1 MRPLLRQMELRHH
14 RDHLIREDIRM
25 LDGKIAIVTGAGSGL
40 GEATSALLAKNG
52 ATVVLA
58 DVDVEGAE
66 RVLRQIEQG
75 GGKGR
80 VVKTDVSNPDAA
92 RALVDVAVK
101 EFGRLDIAVN
111 NAGIGGPTAPV
122 GEYPIDG
129 WDKVIA
135 INLSGVFYGM
145 RHQIPAMLASGG
157 GAIVN
162 MASVAGKVGLANAG
176 GYTAAKHGV
185 IGLTENAAVEYAARG
200 IRVNAVG
207 PGFINTPLIGK
218 RAVLDANG
226 ASASDEMQ
234 ALAALHPMNRL
245 GEASEVAELVLFL
258 ASDRASFITG
268 AYYSV
273 DGGYLAQ

>member
-1 MRPLLRQMELRHH
+1 
-14 RDHLIREDIRM
+14 M
-25 LDGKIAIVTGAGSGL
+25 LEGRIAVVTGAGSGL
-40 GEATSALLAKNG
+40 GEAISLKFAKNG

-58 DVDVEGAE
+58 DLDVEGAE
-66 RVLRQIEQG
+66 RVLQQIERD

-80 VVKTDVSNPDAA
+80 VVKTDVSDHDAA

-111 NAGIGGPTAPV
+111 NAGIGGPTAPT

-129 WDKVIA
+129 WDRIIG

-162 MASVAGKVGLANAG
+162 MASIAGKVGLPNAG
-176 GYTAAKHGV
+176 GYAAAKHGV
-185 IGLTENAAVEYAARG
+185 IGLTETAAIEYAAQG

-218 RAVLDANG
+218 RAVLDTG
-226 ASASDEMQ
+226 ASSGGDELQ

-268 AYYSV
+268 GYYNV
-273 DGGYLAQ
+273 DGGYLAR

>member
-1 MRPLLRQMELRHH
+1 
-14 RDHLIREDIRM
+14 M
-25 LDGKIAIVTGAGSGL
+25 LKDKIALVTGAGSGL
-40 GEATSALLAKNG
+40 GEAISQLFATKG

-58 DVDVEGAE
+58 DLDVKGAE
-66 RVLRQIEQG
+66 RVLQSIESA

-80 VVKTDVSNPDAA
+80 VVETDVSKPEAA
-92 RALVDVAVK
+92 KALVDAAVK

-122 GEYPIDG
+122 GEYPIAG
-129 WDKVIA
+129 WDNIIG
-135 INLSGVFYGM
+135 INLSGIFYGM
-145 RHQIPAMLASGG
+145 HYQIPAMLAGGG

-162 MASVAGKVGLANAG
+162 MASVAGKVGLANAS
-176 GYTAAKHGV
+176 GYSAAKHGV
-185 IGLTENAAVEYAARG
+185 VGLTETAAIEYAAQG

-218 RAVLDANG
+218 RSVIDTASSSAV
-226 ASASDEMQ
+226 DETA
-234 ALAALHPMNRL
+234 ALAALQPMNRL

-268 AYYSV
+268 GYYNV

>member
-1 MRPLLRQMELRHH
+1 
-14 RDHLIREDIRM
+14 M
-25 LDGKIAIVTGAGSGL
+25 LNDKIAIVTGAGSGL
-40 GEATSALLAKNG
+40 GEAISVLFAKNG

-58 DVDVEGAE
+58 DLDVEGAE
-66 RVLRQIEQG
+66 RVLREIEQA

-80 VVKTDVSNPDAA
+80 VAKTDVSNPEDA
-92 RALVDVAVK
+92 RKLVDIAVK

-129 WDKVIA
+129 WDQIIG

-145 RHQIPAMLASGG
+145 REQIPAMLASGG

-162 MASVAGKVGLANAG
+162 MASVAGKVGLANAS

-185 IGLTENAAVEYAARG
+185 VGLTETAAVEYAARG

-207 PGFINTPLIGK
+207 PGFINTPLLGK
-218 RAVLDANG
+218 RAVMDTEA
-226 ASASDEMQ
+226 ASAGDETQ

-258 ASDRASFITG
+258 ASDRASFVTG
-268 AYYSV
+268 AYYNV

>member
-1 MRPLLRQMELRHH
+1 
-14 RDHLIREDIRM
+14 M
-25 LDGKIAIVTGAGSGL
+25 LENKIAIVTGAGSGL
-40 GEATSALLAKNG
+40 GEAISSLFAKNG

-58 DVDVEGAE
+58 DLDVKGAE
-66 RVLRQIEQG
+66 RVLKQIEQD

-80 VVKTDVSNPDAA
+80 VVTTDVSKPDDA
-92 RALVDVAVK
+92 RALVDATVK

-122 GEYPIDG
+122 GEYPIEG
-129 WDKVIA
+129 WDRIIG

-145 RHQIPAMLASGG
+145 HHQIPAMLASGG

-162 MASVAGKVGLANAG
+162 MASIAGKVGLANAG

-185 IGLTENAAVEYAARG
+185 IGLTETAAIEYAALG

-207 PGFINTPLIGK
+207 PGFIRTPLLGK
-218 RAVLDANG
+218 RAVLDSSG
-226 ASASDEMQ
+226 ASASSEMK

-245 GEASEVAELVLFL
+245 GEPREVAELVLFL
-258 ASDRASFITG
+258 ASDRASFVTG
-268 AYYSV
+268 AYYNV
-273 DGGYLAQ
+273 DGGYLAR

>member
-1 MRPLLRQMELRHH
+1 MVE
-14 RDHLIREDIRM
+14 
-25 LDGKIAIVTGAGSGL
+25 GKIAIVTGAGSGL
-40 GEATSALLAKNG
+40 GEAISLLLARNG

-58 DVDVEGAE
+58 DLDVAGAE
-66 RVLRQIEQG
+66 RVLREIEQN

-80 VVKTDVSNPDAA
+80 VVKSDVSKPDDA
-92 RALVDVAVK
+92 RALVDIAVE

-129 WDKVIA
+129 WDRIIG

-145 RHQIPAMLASGG
+145 HHQIPAMLAAGG

-162 MASVAGKVGLANAG
+162 MASIAGKVGLANAS

-185 IGLTENAAVEYAARG
+185 VGLTKTAAVEYAARG

-207 PGFINTPLIGK
+207 PGFIKTPLLGK
-218 RAVLDANG
+218 RAVLDAD
-226 ASASDEMQ
+226 SASGGDELQ
-234 ALAALHPMNRL
+234 GLVALHPINRL

-258 ASDRASFITG
+258 ASERASFITG
-268 AYYSV
+268 AYYNV

>member
-1 MRPLLRQMELRHH
+1 
-14 RDHLIREDIRM
+14 M
-25 LDGKIAIVTGAGSGL
+25 LKDRIAIVTGAGSGL
-40 GEATSALLAKNG
+40 GEAISTLFAKNG

-58 DVDVEGAE
+58 DLDVEGAE
-66 RVLRQIEQG
+66 RVLGQIEQEG
-75 GGKGR
+75 GRGR
-80 VVKTDVSNPDAA
+80 VVRTDVSKPDDAK
-92 RALVDVAVK
+92 ALVDATVR

-129 WDKVIA
+129 WDRIIG

-145 RHQIPAMLASGG
+145 RHQIPAMLESGG

-162 MASVAGKVGLANAG
+162 MASVAGKVGLVNG
-176 GYTAAKHGV
+176 SGYAAAKHGV
-185 IGLTENAAVEYAARG
+185 VGLTETAAIEYGERG

-218 RAVLDANG
+218 RPVMDTEA
-226 ASASDEMQ
+226 ASGTDELQ
-234 ALAALHPMNRL
+234 ALAAQHPMNRL

-268 AYYSV
+268 GYYNV
-273 DGGYLAQ
+273 DGGYLAR

>member
-1 MRPLLRQMELRHH
+1 
-14 RDHLIREDIRM
+14 M
-25 LDGKIAIVTGAGSGL
+25 LKDRIAIVTGAGSGL
-40 GEATSALLAKNG
+40 GEAVALLFAKNG
-52 ATVVLA
+52 ASVVLA
-58 DVDVEGAE
+58 DLDVDGAE
-66 RVLRQIEQG
+66 RVLRQIHQA

-80 VVKTDVSNPDAA
+80 VVKTDVSKPGDAS
-92 RALVDVAVK
+92 ALVDTAVK

-122 GEYPIDG
+122 GEYPVEG
-129 WDKVIA
+129 WDKIIA

-145 RHQIPAMLASGG
+145 RHQIPAMLANGG

-162 MASVAGKVGLANAG
+162 MASIAGKVGLANAS

-185 IGLTENAAVEYAARG
+185 VGLTEAAAVEYGARG
-200 IRVNAVG
+200 IRVNAVA
-207 PGFINTPLIGK
+207 PGFIRTPLLGK
-218 RAVLDANG
+218 RAVMDT
-226 ASASDEMQ
+226 ASDTADDEMQ

-245 GEASEVAELVLFL
+245 GEAGEVAELVLFL

-268 AYYSV
+268 GCYNV

>member
-1 MRPLLRQMELRHH
+1 
-14 RDHLIREDIRM
+14 M
-25 LDGKIAIVTGAGSGL
+25 LDGRIAIVTGAGSGL
-40 GEATSALLAKNG
+40 GEAIATLFAKNG

-58 DVDVEGAE
+58 DLDVDGAE
-66 RVLRQIEQG
+66 RVLQKITQA
-75 GGKGR
+75 GGKGQ
-80 VVKTDVSNPDAA
+80 VVKTNVAKPDEAK
-92 RALVDVAVK
+92 ALVDTALK

-129 WDKVIA
+129 WDKIIA

-145 RHQIPAMLASGG
+145 HYQIPAMLAAGG

-162 MASVAGKVGLANAG
+162 MASIAGKVGLAQAS

-185 IGLTENAAVEYAARG
+185 VGLTETAAVEYGARG

-207 PGFINTPLIGK
+207 PGFINTPLLGK
-218 RAVLDANG
+218 RSVIDTSKG
-226 ASASDEMQ
+226 AATDEMQ
-234 ALAALHPMNRL
+234 ALAKLHPMNRL

-258 ASDRASFITG
+258 ASDRASFVTG
-268 AYYSV
+268 AYYNV
-273 DGGYLAQ
+273 DGGYLAR

>member
-1 MRPLLRQMELRHH
+1 
-14 RDHLIREDIRM
+14 M
-25 LDGKIAIVTGAGSGL
+25 LNGKIAVVTGAGSGL
-40 GEATSALLAKNG
+40 GEATSLLFAKNG

-58 DVDVEGAE
+58 DVDLKGAE
-66 RVLRQIEQG
+66 GVLKRIEQG
-75 GGKGR
+75 GGRGR
-80 VVKTDVSNPDAA
+80 VVETDVSKAEAA
-92 RALVDVAVK
+92 KKLVETAVK
-101 EFGRLDIAVN
+101 EYGRLDIAVN

-129 WDKVIA
+129 WDRIIA

-145 RHQIPAMLASGG
+145 RHQIPAMLRSGG

-162 MASVAGKVGLANAG
+162 MASVAGMVGLAQAS

-185 IGLTENAAVEYAARG
+185 VGLTRTAAVEYGTKG

-207 PGFINTPLIGK
+207 PGFIDTPLLGK
-218 RAVLDANG
+218 RAVGEDAQAG
-226 ASASDEMQ
+226 DETD

-245 GEASEVAELVLFL
+245 GRAEEVAELVMFL

-268 AYYSV
+268 GYYNV

>member
-1 MRPLLRQMELRHH
+1 
-14 RDHLIREDIRM
+14 M
-25 LDGKIAIVTGAGSGL
+25 LNGKIAIVTGAGSGL
-40 GEATSALLAKNG
+40 GEAISMLFAKNS

-58 DVDVEGAE
+58 DRDVDGAE
-66 RVLRQIEQG
+66 RVLQQITQA

-80 VVKTDVSNPDAA
+80 VVKTDVAKPDEAK
-92 RALVDVAVK
+92 ALVDTALK

-129 WDKVIA
+129 WDKIIA

-145 RHQIPAMLASGG
+145 HYQIPAMLAAGG

-162 MASVAGKVGLANAG
+162 MASIAGKVGLAQAS

-185 IGLTENAAVEYAARG
+185 VGLTETAAVEYGARG

-207 PGFINTPLIGK
+207 PGFINTPLLGK
-218 RAVLDANG
+218 RSVIDTGKG
-226 ASASDEMQ
+226 AATDEMQ
-234 ALAALHPMNRL
+234 ALAKLHPMNRL

-258 ASDRASFITG
+258 ASDRASFVTG
-268 AYYSV
+268 AYYNV
-273 DGGYLAQ
+273 DGGYLAR

>member
-1 MRPLLRQMELRHH
+1 
-14 RDHLIREDIRM
+14 M

-40 GEATSALLAKNG
+40 GEAISVLFAKNG

-58 DVDVEGAE
+58 DLDVKGAE

-80 VVKTDVSNPDAA
+80 VVKTDVSKPDEAKT
-92 RALVDVAVK
+92 LVDVAVK

-111 NAGIGGPTAPV
+111 NAGIGGPTVPV
-122 GEYPIDG
+122 GEYPIEG
-129 WDKVIA
+129 WDKIIA

-145 RHQIPAMLASGG
+145 RHQIPAMLAAGG

-162 MASVAGKVGLANAG
+162 MASIAGKVGLANAG

-185 IGLTENAAVEYAARG
+185 IGLTETAAVEYATRG

-207 PGFINTPLIGK
+207 PGFIKTPLIGK
-218 RAVLDANG
+218 RAVLDSSG
-226 ASASDEMQ
+226 DSAGDEMQ

-258 ASDRASFITG
+258 ASDRASFVTG
-268 AYYSV
+268 SYYNV

>member
-1 MRPLLRQMELRHH
+1 
-14 RDHLIREDIRM
+14 M

-40 GEATSALLAKNG
+40 GEAISLLFAKNG

-58 DVDVEGAE
+58 DLDLDGAT

-80 VVKTDVSNPDAA
+80 VVKTDVSKPEDA
-92 RALVDVAVK
+92 RALVDAAVK

-129 WDKVIA
+129 WDRIIG

-145 RHQIPAMLASGG
+145 RYQIPAMLENGG

-162 MASVAGKVGLANAG
+162 MASIAGKVGLANAG
-176 GYTAAKHGV
+176 GYAAAKHGV
-185 IGLTENAAVEYAARG
+185 VGLTESAAVEYGARG

-207 PGFINTPLIGK
+207 PGFIDTPLLGK
-218 RAVLDANG
+218 RAVFDTG
-226 ASASDEMQ
+226 SDSAGDEMR

-245 GEASEVAELVLFL
+245 GEPGEVAELVLFL

-268 AYYSV
+268 GYYNV

>member
-1 MRPLLRQMELRHH
+1 
-14 RDHLIREDIRM
+14 M
-25 LDGKIAIVTGAGSGL
+25 LNGRIAIVTGAGSGL
-40 GEATSALLAKNG
+40 GEATSLLFARNG

-58 DVDVEGAE
+58 DLDVEGAE
-66 RVLRQIEQG
+66 RVRRQIEQG

-80 VVKTDVSNPDAA
+80 VVRTDVSKPDDA

-129 WDKVIA
+129 WERIIG

-145 RHQIPAMLASGG
+145 RYQIPAMLEHGG

-162 MASVAGKVGLANAG
+162 MASIAVKVGLANAS
-176 GYTAAKHGV
+176 GYAAAKHGV
-185 IGLTENAAVEYAARG
+185 VGLTATAAVEYGERG

-218 RAVLDANG
+218 RAVIDTEATSG
-226 ASASDEMQ
+226 GDELQ
-234 ALAALHPMNRL
+234 ELAALHPMNRL
-245 GEASEVAELVLFL
+245 GEPAEVAELVLFL

-268 AYYSV
+268 AYYNV
-273 DGGYLAQ
+273 DGGYLAR

>member
-1 MRPLLRQMELRHH
+1 MLRN
-14 RDHLIREDIRM
+14 
-25 LDGKIAIVTGAGSGL
+25 KVAIVTGAGSGL
-40 GEATSALLAKNG
+40 GEAISILFAKNG

-58 DVDVEGAE
+58 DLDVEGAE
-66 RVLRQIEQG
+66 GVLRRIEEEG
-75 GGKGR
+75 GEGR
-80 VVKTDVSNPDAA
+80 VVETDVSRAEAA
-92 RALVDVAVK
+92 RALVDAAVR
-101 EFGRLDIAVN
+101 EFGRVDIAVN

-122 GEYPIDG
+122 GEYPVDG
-129 WDKVIA
+129 WDRIIA

-145 RHQIPAMLASGG
+145 RYQIPAMLAAGG
-157 GAIVN
+157 GVIVN
-162 MASVAGKVGLANAG
+162 MASIAGKVGLANAS

-185 IGLTENAAVEYAARG
+185 VGLTETAAVEYGARG

-218 RAVLDANG
+218 RAVMDASRE
-226 ASASDEMQ
+226 SAGEEMQ

-245 GEASEVAELVLFL
+245 GEPGEVAELVLFL

-268 AYYSV
+268 AYYNV

>member
-1 MRPLLRQMELRHH
+1 
-14 RDHLIREDIRM
+14 M
-25 LDGKIAIVTGAGSGL
+25 LEGKIAIVTGAGSGL
-40 GEATSALLAKNG
+40 GEAISILFAKNG
-52 ATVVLA
+52 ATVLLA
-58 DVDVEGAE
+58 DLDVDGAE
-66 RVLRQIEQG
+66 RVLREIERSG
-75 GGKGR
+75 GSGR
-80 VVKTDVSNPDAA
+80 VVRTDVAKPDAA
-92 RALVDVAVK
+92 RALVDTAVT

-122 GEYPIDG
+122 GEYPIEG
-129 WDKVIA
+129 WDRIIA

-145 RHQIPAMLASGG
+145 RYQIPAMVEGGG

-162 MASVAGKVGLANAG
+162 MASIAGMVGLANAG

-185 IGLTENAAVEYAARG
+185 VGLTQTAAVEYGARG

-218 RAVLDANG
+218 RSVMDTDAD
-226 ASASDEMQ
+226 SAGDEMQ

-258 ASDRASFITG
+258 ASDRASFVTG
-268 AYYSV
+268 AYYNV

>member
-1 MRPLLRQMELRHH
+1 
-14 RDHLIREDIRM
+14 M

-40 GEATSALLAKNG
+40 GEAISVLFAKNG

-58 DVDVEGAE
+58 DLDVKGAE

-80 VVKTDVSNPDAA
+80 VVKTDVSKPDEAKT
-92 RALVDVAVK
+92 LVDVAVK

-111 NAGIGGPTAPV
+111 NAGIGGPTVPV
-122 GEYPIDG
+122 GEYPIEG
-129 WDKVIA
+129 WDKIIA

-145 RHQIPAMLASGG
+145 RHQIPAMLAAGG

-162 MASVAGKVGLANAG
+162 MASIAGKVGLANAG

-185 IGLTENAAVEYAARG
+185 IGLTETAAVEYATRG

-207 PGFINTPLIGK
+207 PGFIKTPLLGK
-218 RAVLDANG
+218 RSVLDAANADG
-226 ASASDEMQ
+226 NAEMQ
-234 ALAALHPMNRL
+234 ALAALHPMNRM
-245 GEASEVAELVLFL
+245 GEPEEVAELVLFL

-268 AYYSV
+268 AYYNV

>member
-1 MRPLLRQMELRHH
+1 
-14 RDHLIREDIRM
+14 M
-25 LDGKIAIVTGAGSGL
+25 LNNKIAIVTGAGSGL
-40 GEATSALLAKNG
+40 GEATSLLFAKNG

-58 DVDVEGAE
+58 DLDVDGAE
-66 RVLRQIEQG
+66 RVLRQIERA

-80 VVKTDVSNPDAA
+80 VVRTDVSKPEDAK
-92 RALVDVAVK
+92 ALVDAAVR

-129 WDKVIA
+129 WDRIIG

-145 RHQIPAMLASGG
+145 RYQIPAMLESGG

-162 MASVAGKVGLANAG
+162 MASIAGKVGLANAG
-176 GYTAAKHGV
+176 GYAAAKHGV
-185 IGLTENAAVEYAARG
+185 VGLTETAAVEYGARG

-207 PGFINTPLIGK
+207 PGFIKTPLIGK
-218 RAVLDANG
+218 RAVLDAG
-226 ASASDEMQ
+226 SADAGDEMQ

-245 GEASEVAELVLFL
+245 GEPGEVAELVRFL

-268 AYYSV
+268 AYYNV

>member
-1 MRPLLRQMELRHH
+1 
-14 RDHLIREDIRM
+14 M
-25 LDGKIAIVTGAGSGL
+25 LDCKIAIVTGAGSGL
-40 GEATSALLAKNG
+40 GEAISVLFAMNG

-58 DVDVEGAE
+58 DLDVEGAE
-66 RVLRQIEQG
+66 RVLRQIEQD

-80 VVKTDVSNPDAA
+80 VVKTDVSNPDEA
-92 RALVDVAVK
+92 RALVEVAVK
-101 EFGRLDIAVN
+101 EFGRLDVAVN

-122 GEYPIDG
+122 GEYPIEG
-129 WDKVIA
+129 WDRIIA

-145 RHQIPAMLASGG
+145 HYQIPAMLASGG

-162 MASVAGKVGLANAG
+162 MASIAGKVGLANAS

-185 IGLTENAAVEYAARG
+185 VGLTETAAVEYGARG

-207 PGFINTPLIGK
+207 PGFINTPLISK
-218 RAVLDANG
+218 RAVMDTEAESAG
-226 ASASDEMQ
+226 AETQ

-245 GEASEVAELVLFL
+245 GEPNEVAELVLFL

-268 AYYSV
+268 GYYNV